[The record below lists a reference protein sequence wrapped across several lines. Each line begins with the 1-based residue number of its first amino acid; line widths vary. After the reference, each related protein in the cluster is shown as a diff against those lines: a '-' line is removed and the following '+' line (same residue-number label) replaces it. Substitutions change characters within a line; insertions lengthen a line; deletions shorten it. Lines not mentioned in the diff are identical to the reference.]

1 MSWIDL
7 AAGVIESAQST
18 FGESVTYTPAGG
30 SPATVVGIFND
41 IFEVIDQ
48 NGGGIMS
55 ARPTLGVAVA
65 DFDTLPAPD
74 DEFTIRS
81 VTYKVQEIQRD
92 GEAGLVLH
100 LHKV

>member
-30 SPATVVGIFND
+30 SPSTIVGIFND
-41 IFEVIDQ
+41 IFEAIDQ
-48 NGGGIMS
+48 NSGGIMS

-65 DFDTLPAPD
+65 DFGTLPSPGDA
-74 DEFTIRS
+74 FTIRS
-81 VTYKVQEIQRD
+81 VSYEIEEIQRD